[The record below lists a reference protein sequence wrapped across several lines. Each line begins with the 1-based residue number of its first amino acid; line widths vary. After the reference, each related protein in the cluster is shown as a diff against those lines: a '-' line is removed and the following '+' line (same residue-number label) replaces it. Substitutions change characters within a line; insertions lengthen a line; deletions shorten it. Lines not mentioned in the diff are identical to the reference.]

1 MAGVNPIPEKIV
13 NFNVYDEGEKLL
25 GVSNEITLPNFEA
38 MAETISGAGIAGEY
52 ESPTPGHF
60 GSMQIEIS
68 YRTLSGQATKL
79 MIPKAQTIT
88 LRGSQQVN
96 DTAAGE
102 MIYIP
107 VKITLKVAPKNLDLG
122 SLGIGQ
128 PTNTTNA
135 LEILYIKV
143 VVDGE
148 EIIELDKLNFI
159 YKVNGEDIL
168 APIKEQI

>member
-1 MAGVNPIPEKIV
+1 MGVNPIPEKVV
-13 NFNVYDEGEKLL
+13 NYNIYDEGEKLI
-25 GVSNEITLPNFEA
+25 GVEAETTLPNFEA
-38 MAETISGAGIAGEY
+38 MTETISGAGIAGEY
-52 ESPTPGHF
+52 DSPTPGHF
-60 GSMQIEIS
+60 GSMEIEIS

-79 MIPKAQTIT
+79 MIPKAQVIT
-88 LRGSQQVN
+88 LRGSQQLN
-96 DTAAGE
+96 DIAAGE
-102 MIYIP
+102 MKYIP

-122 SLGIGQ
+122 SFSVGQ
-128 PTNTTNA
+128 PTGTKNN

-168 APIKEQI
+168 ADVREQI